1 MKESAH
7 TIEELRQFQ
16 AMPLTVKIRMTQNRI
31 RAWVDTY
38 GTDGVYVSFSGG
50 KDSTVLLHLVRE
62 LYPDVPAVFV
72 DTGLEYPE
80 IREFVKIFDNV
91 TWLKPKM
98 NFRQVIEK
106 YGYPIVSKDVAQSI
120 YDVKGQAKKYNCA
133 VSDTK
138 LFHRAFDKNSE
149 YCKKYPSYCKE
160 RYLFFFDAPF
170 EISHKCCD
178 VMKKKPAKEYEKQ
191 TGRHPILATMAEE
204 SRLRKTQWLQK
215 GCNAF
220 DCDRP
225 RSAPMSFWTEQD
237 ILRYIKDN
245 NIPICSV
252 YGDVVPDCGEEM
264 EGQMDISDIGL
275 AKDNRKLKTT
285 ICNRTGCMFCMFG
298 CTARDWDN
306 FERYKETHPKI
317 YDYIMRSKEE
327 GGLNYK
333 EVIDWINEHG
343 NMNIRY

>member
-1 MKESAH
+1 MNAH
-7 TIEELRQFQ
+7 TMQELKQLQ
-16 AMPLTVKIRMTQNRI
+16 AMPLPVKVAMTNTRI
-31 RAWVDTY
+31 RAWVDYY
-38 GTDGVYVSFSGG
+38 GKDGVYVSFSGG

-80 IREFVKIFDNV
+80 IREFVKTFDNV

-106 YGYPIVSKDVAQSI
+106 YGYPVISKDVAQAV

-133 VSDTK
+133 ASDTK
-138 LFHRAFDKNSE
+138 LFHRNFDSESE
-149 YCKKYPSYCKE
+149 YCKKYPAYSKE
-160 RYLFFFDAPF
+160 RYAFLVDAPF
-170 EISHKCCD
+170 SISHKCCD
-178 VMKKKPAKEYEKQ
+178 VMKKTPAKEFEKL
-191 TGRHPILATMAEE
+191 TGKHPIIGTMADE
-204 SRLRKTQWLQK
+204 SRIRRMQWLQK

-225 RSAPMSFWTEQD
+225 RSTPMAFWTEQD
-237 ILRYIKDN
+237 VLRYIKEN
-245 NIPICSV
+245 QIPICSV
-252 YGDVVPDCGEEM
+252 YGEIIPDSGEEL
-264 EGQMDISDIGL
+264 EGQMDIADYGL
-275 AKDNRKLKTT
+275 AKDVRKFKLTQ
-285 ICNRTGCMFCMFG
+285 CNRTGCMFCMFG

-317 YDYIMRSKEE
+317 YDYIMRPKEK